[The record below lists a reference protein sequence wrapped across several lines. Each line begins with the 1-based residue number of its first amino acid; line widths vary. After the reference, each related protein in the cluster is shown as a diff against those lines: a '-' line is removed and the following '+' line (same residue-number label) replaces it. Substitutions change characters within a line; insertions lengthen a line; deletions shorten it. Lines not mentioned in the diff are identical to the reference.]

1 MFGFESGRH
10 GRLEENLDV
19 VVGKALCGMACCIG
33 SGIVVLKYN
42 AIQRLMPKLKQQQQ
56 QKTHKSCGLS
66 SNSNGK
72 YDEKDYDDDD
82 EITIH

>member
-10 GRLEENLDV
+10 GRPGENLNV
-19 VVGKALCGMACCIG
+19 VVGKALCGMACCMG
-33 SGIVVLKYN
+33 SGIVVLKYS

-56 QKTHKSCGLS
+56 QQKSCGLS
-66 SNSNGK
+66 TNSNGK